1 MIPSLATRVKHKL
14 QIKNPKCVAYDIL
27 FGCPGWIEGVLQ
39 ANAFI
44 KSGMAKRC
52 LVIGS
57 ETLSRVVDAHDR
69 DSMIYSDGA
78 GASIIEASDDET

>member
-1 MIPSLATRVKHKL
+1 
-14 QIKNPKCVAYDIL
+14 
-27 FGCPGWIEGVLQ
+27 LQ
-39 ANAFI
+39 ANAYI

-57 ETLSRVVDAHDR
+57 ETLSRVVDDHDR

-78 GASIIEASDDET
+78 GASLLKLLMKLDTFL